1 MTVLVAVPFT
11 QVMVVCFVKP
21 VGHFGLTPLTRFM
34 LLPLTQVIVFLATTG
49 EPAITMFAVAETG
62 AKVAVPP

>member
-1 MTVLVAVPFT
+1 MSLEIKSYLLILNPL
-11 QVMVVCFVKP
+11 
-21 VGHFGLTPLTRFM
+21 GHFGFTPLTRFV

-49 EPAITMFAVAETG
+49 EPAITIFAVAETG

>member
-1 MTVLVAVPFT
+1 V
-11 QVMVVCFVKP
+11 
-21 VGHFGLTPLTRFM
+21 

-49 EPAITMFAVAETG
+49 DPAITIFAVAETG